1 MAAPETAPPAAP
13 PSPAGSPLA
22 PEGGEVTASSTGT
35 QLSLQA
41 FVHSK
46 RAMTGTAIIV
56 LLGLFCFVGPVLYHT
71 NQVTVNLSIANS
83 PPGPGYPLGTDQ
95 YGIDVLGRLMA
106 GGQSS
111 LELGFA
117 VGIAT
122 TLVGLLYGAVSGTV
136 GGAVDAFMM
145 RIVDTLLAVP
155 TFILLIIVA
164 SMFSLSLPVII
175 LILTVLSWPYT
186 ARLIRGQVLALQ
198 SREFVQ
204 AARTMGATGRWI
216 LARHMVP
223 NTLGI
228 SVVTATF
235 AIADSIY
242 ALSALSFLGIGPP
255 PPFTDWGT
263 MLSDGVNNLFNGYWW
278 QVYPPLI
285 VLVLVVVAFR
295 QVGDAL
301 NDIVSGQRTD
311 VVPRRRRFRLLP
323 LSAPRYEQLPGRP
336 VRRWP
341 SGPRSGR
348 GPRPSAR
355 PARASLLRGGPVGQH
370 GDEDLG
376 TPGACRAAAEDF
388 RNHDLFLG
396 EK

>member
-1 MAAPETAPPAAP
+1 MATAETTPGSAP
-13 PSPAGSPLA
+13 PSPGGSTLA
-22 PEGGEVTASSTGT
+22 PEGGQITASGTST
-35 QLSLQA
+35 QLSLRA
-41 FVHSK
+41 FLTSK
-46 RAMTGTAIIV
+46 RAMTGTGIIV
-56 LLGLFCFVGPVLYHT
+56 LLALFCFVGPLLYHS
-71 NQVTVNLSIANS
+71 NQVTVNLGIENT

-122 TLVGLLYGAVSGTV
+122 TVIGLLYGAVSGMA
-136 GGAVDAFMM
+136 GGVVDALMM

-164 SMFSLSLPVII
+164 SMFSLTLPIII
-175 LILTVLSWPYT
+175 LILIALAWPYT
-186 ARLIRGQVLALQ
+186 ARLIRGQVLSLLP
-198 SREFVQ
+198 REFVQ
-204 AARTMGATGRWI
+204 ASRAMGATGRSI
-216 LARHMVP
+216 LIRHMVP

-235 AIADSIY
+235 SIADSIY

-263 MLSDGVNNLFNGYWW
+263 MLTNGVDNLFNGYWW

-285 VLVLVVVAFR
+285 VLILVVVAFR

-311 VVPRRRRFRLLP
+311 VLRRRRRFRLIP
-323 LSAPRYEQLPGRP
+323 LSAPRD
-336 VRRWP
+336 V
-341 SGPRSGR
+341 
-348 GPRPSAR
+348 
-355 PARASLLRGGPVGQH
+355 
-370 GDEDLG
+370 
-376 TPGACRAAAEDF
+376 
-388 RNHDLFLG
+388 
-396 EK
+396 

>member
-1 MAAPETAPPAAP
+1 MPAPETAPLL
-13 PSPAGSPLA
+13 AGHPL
-22 PEGGEVTASSTGT
+22 PEGGEVTASRTGT
-35 QLSLQA
+35 QLSLRA
-41 FVHSK
+41 FVQSK
-46 RAMTGTAIIV
+46 RTMTGTAIIAA
-56 LLGLFCFVGPVLYHT
+56 LALFCFVGPLLYRT
-71 NQVTVNLSIANS
+71 NQVTVSLGLANS

-95 YGIDVLGRLMA
+95 YGIDVLGRLMG

-122 TLVGLLYGAVSGTV
+122 TVIGLLYGAVSGMA
-136 GGAVDAFMM
+136 GGIVDAFMM

-164 SMFSLSLPVII
+164 SMFSLTLPVII
-175 LILTVLSWPYT
+175 LILTTLSWPYT
-186 ARLIRGQVLALQ
+186 ARLIRGQVLALR
-198 SREFVQ
+198 SRDFVQ
-204 AARTMGATGRWI
+204 ASRTMGATGRWI

-235 AIADSIY
+235 SIADSIY

-263 MLSDGVNNLFNGYWW
+263 MLTDGVDNLFNGYWW

-311 VVPRRRRFRLLP
+311 VPRRRRRFRLLP
-323 LSAPRYEQLPGRP
+323 LSTPRYE
-336 VRRWP
+336 
-341 SGPRSGR
+341 
-348 GPRPSAR
+348 
-355 PARASLLRGGPVGQH
+355 
-370 GDEDLG
+370 
-376 TPGACRAAAEDF
+376 
-388 RNHDLFLG
+388 
-396 EK
+396 